1 MNTIAVGN
9 FVGFEVTTIQDVVK
23 AQACGLVITDK
34 DGYEYTYD
42 IEEEDE
48 NGEYFDREPT
58 DKEVFDRIVQDIAHG
73 NTLVA
78 GFWLDTDKVQVVP
91 RAAITLQTDF
101 YIGQKVYAM
110 RNNKIIEGK
119 IVHLTL
125 TRSADNNKFFADYK
139 SRDLGEDVFHIVASG
154 INPNFTNYYC
164 FDNRGILEDKLK
176 RALNDNQVLL
186 NVGNQYIAYGFD
198 EIFATKDELVKHLME
213 G

>member
-1 MNTIAVGN
+1 MKTITIGN
-9 FVGFEVTTIQDVVK
+9 FVGFEVTTIQEVVK

-34 DGYEYTYD
+34 DGGDYYYEFED
-42 IEEEDE
+42 KDE
-48 NGEYFDREPT
+48 NGDVFDREPT
-58 DKEVFDRIVQDIAHG
+58 DKEVFDRIAQDIAHG

-110 RNNKIIEGK
+110 RNNKIIEGA

-139 SRDLGEDVFHIVASG
+139 SRSLGENVFHIVASG
-154 INPNFTNYYC
+154 INPNFTNYYG
-164 FDNRGILEDKLK
+164 FDNKGILEDKLK
-176 RALNDNQVLL
+176 RALNDNRVLL
-186 NVGNQYIAYGFD
+186 EVENQYIAYGFD
-198 EIFATKDELVKHLME
+198 EIFATKNELVKHLME

>member
-1 MNTIAVGN
+1 MKTITIGN
-9 FVGFEVTTIQDVVK
+9 FVGFEVTTIQEVVK

-34 DGYEYTYD
+34 DGGDYHYEFED
-42 IEEEDE
+42 KDE
-48 NGEYFDREPT
+48 NGDVFDREPT
-58 DKEVFDRIVQDIAHG
+58 DKEVFDRIALDIANGH
-73 NTLVA
+73 TLVA

-139 SRDLGEDVFHIVASG
+139 SRSLGENVFHIVASG
-154 INPNFTNYYC
+154 INPNFTNYYG
-164 FDNRGILEDKLK
+164 FDNKGILEDKLK
-176 RALNDNQVLL
+176 RALNDNRVLL
-186 NVGNQYIAYGFD
+186 EVENQYIAYGFD

>member
-1 MNTIAVGN
+1 MKTITIGN
-9 FVGFEVTTIQDVVK
+9 FVGFEITTIQEVVK

-34 DGYEYTYD
+34 DGGDYHYEFED
-42 IEEEDE
+42 EDE
-48 NGEYFDREPT
+48 NGDVFDREPT
-58 DKEVFDRIVQDIAHG
+58 DKEVFDRIAEDIANGH
-73 NTLVA
+73 TLVA

-110 RNNKIIEGK
+110 RNNKIIEGA

>member
-1 MNTIAVGN
+1 MKTITIGN
-9 FVGFEVTTIQDVVK
+9 FVGFEVTTIQEVVK

-34 DGYEYTYD
+34 DGGDYHYEFED
-42 IEEEDE
+42 KDE
-48 NGEYFDREPT
+48 NGDVFDREPT
-58 DKEVFDRIVQDIAHG
+58 DKEVFDRIALDIANGH
-73 NTLVA
+73 TLVA

-119 IVHLTL
+119 IIHLSL
-125 TRSADNNKFFADYK
+125 TRSSDNKKLLADYK
-139 SRDLGEDVFHIVASG
+139 SRSLGENVFHIVASG

-176 RALNDNQVLL
+176 RALNDNRVLL
-186 NVGNQYIAYGFD
+186 ETENQYIAYGFD

>member
-1 MNTIAVGN
+1 MKTITIGN
-9 FVGFEVTTIQDVVK
+9 FVGFEITTIQEVVK

-34 DGYEYTYD
+34 DGGDYYYEFED
-42 IEEEDE
+42 KDE
-48 NGEYFDREPT
+48 NGDVFDREPT
-58 DKEVFDRIVQDIAHG
+58 DKEVFDRIAQDIAHG

-110 RNNKIIEGK
+110 RNNKIIEGA

-139 SRDLGEDVFHIVASG
+139 SRSLGENVFHIVASG
-154 INPNFTNYYC
+154 INPNFTNYYG
-164 FDNRGILEDKLK
+164 FDNKGILEDKLK
-176 RALNDNQVLL
+176 RALNDNRVLL
-186 NVGNQYIAYGFD
+186 EVENQYIAYGFD